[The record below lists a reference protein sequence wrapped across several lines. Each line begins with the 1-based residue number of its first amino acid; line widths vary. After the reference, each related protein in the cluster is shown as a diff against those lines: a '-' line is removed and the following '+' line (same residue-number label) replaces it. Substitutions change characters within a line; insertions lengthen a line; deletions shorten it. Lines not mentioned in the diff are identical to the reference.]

1 MAKGMMIVDGQR
13 VNFDGEKNVLSVI
26 RKAGIEMPTFCY
38 YSDLSVYGACRMC
51 VVEDEKTGKIDAS
64 CSMEPRDGMR
74 ISTNS
79 ARLLKHRRVI
89 LELLLA
95 SHNCN
100 CTTCEKSGHCRLQE
114 LAQQF
119 GVRKIRFPDTREHY
133 EIDSSSPAVL
143 RDPNKC
149 ILCGDCV
156 RVCEEMQGMGI
167 LNFAYRGSNLQVMP
181 AFDRKLA
188 ETKCVSCGQCAAVC
202 TTGAITV
209 KNQIGEAW
217 RAIHDPSKRVVI
229 QIAPAVRVA
238 IGEAYGLPAGENVL
252 DKLVTALKIMGAD
265 EIYDTIFGADLT
277 VREESKEFLRR
288 LETGENLPLMTSC
301 CPSWVRYVEQE
312 RPQFIKNL
320 SSALSPMQMFATVL
334 KDKYREKDAAD
345 GRTTFHIAIMP
356 CTAKKMEAGR
366 EEFRRDGVPNVDL
379 VLTTQEVIKMIKE
392 SGIRFQML
400 EKESPDLP
408 FGMGSGAA
416 EIFGTSGGV
425 AEAVLRCC
433 LPDKSK
439 NVLRMLEH
447 SGLRG
452 TEAVR
457 FVTIPVNGRDVRVAL
472 AHGLANAAKLLD
484 QIENGEVEVD
494 LVEVMSC
501 RTGCVGGAGQ
511 PYALMSTK
519 LKRAHGLYEI
529 DRSAMFKR
537 SERNPVL
544 DAMYAPRVQGLIP
557 FIKSRPCVH
566 GRLFRPT
573 HYFL

>member
-1 MAKGMMIVDGQR
+1 MAKGIMIIDGQR
-13 VNFDGEKNVLSVI
+13 VPFDGEKNVLAVI
-26 RKAGIEMPTFCY
+26 RKAGIDIPTFCY
-38 YSDLSVYGACRMC
+38 YSELSVHGACRMC
-51 VVEDEKTGKIDAS
+51 MVEDVKTGKLDAS
-64 CSMEPRDGMR
+64 CSMEPRDGMEIR
-74 ISTNS
+74 TNT
-79 ARLLKHRRVI
+79 AKLLKHRRMI

-95 SHNCN
+95 AHDCS
-100 CTTCEKSGHCRLQE
+100 CTTCNKSGNCRLQE
-114 LAQQF
+114 LAQRF
-119 GVRKIRFPDTREHY
+119 GVRHIRFPNTRPQY
-133 EIDSSSPAVL
+133 EKDNTSYAVF

-156 RVCEEMQGMGI
+156 RVCEELQGQGI
-167 LNFAYRGSNLQVMP
+167 LNFAFRGSELQVMP
-181 AFDRKLA
+181 AFDRKLE
-188 ETKCVSCGQCAAVC
+188 ETKCVGCGQCAAVC

-209 KNQIGEAW
+209 KNDIGDAW
-217 RAIHDPSKRVVI
+217 RALHDPSQRVVI

-238 IGEAYGLPAGENVL
+238 LGEAYGLPAGENVL

-265 EIYDTIFGADLT
+265 EVYDTIFGADLT
-277 VREESKEFLRR
+277 VREESAEFLRR

-312 RPQFIKNL
+312 RPQFLKNL

-334 KDKYREKDAAD
+334 KDRYRAKDAAD

-366 EEFRRDGVPNVDL
+366 KEFRRDGVPNVDL

-408 FGMGSGAA
+408 YGMGSGAA

-425 AEAVLRCC
+425 AEAVVRCC

-439 NVLRMLEH
+439 NALRMLEH

-452 TEAVR
+452 TEPIR
-457 FVTIPVNGRDVRVAL
+457 FVTIPIGERDVRIAL
-472 AHGLANAAKLLD
+472 VHGLANAAKLLD
-484 QIENGEVEVD
+484 QIERGEVELD

-544 DAMYAPRVQGLIP
+544 DAMYAAGLNERAHELLHHEY
-557 FIKSRPCVH
+557 KD
-566 GRLFRPT
+566 
-573 HYFL
+573 

>member
-119 GVRKIRFPDTREHY
+119 GVRRIRFPDTREHY
-133 EIDSSSPAVL
+133 EIDNSSPAVL

-209 KNQIGEAW
+209 KNDIGDAW
-217 RAIHDPSKRVVI
+217 RALHDPSKRVVI

-238 IGEAYGLPAGENVL
+238 LGEAYGLPAGENVL

-265 EIYDTIFGADLT
+265 EVYDTIFGADLT
-277 VREESKEFLRR
+277 VREESAEFLRR

-312 RPQFIKNL
+312 RPQFLKNL

-334 KDKYREKDAAD
+334 KDRYRAKDAAD

-366 EEFRRDGVPNVDL
+366 KEFRRDGVPNVDL

-408 FGMGSGAA
+408 YGMGSGAA

-425 AEAVLRCC
+425 AEAVVRCC

-439 NVLRMLEH
+439 NALRMLEH

-452 TEAVR
+452 TEPIR
-457 FVTIPVNGRDVRVAL
+457 FVTIPIGERDVRIAL
-472 AHGLANAAKLLD
+472 VHGLANAAKLLD
-484 QIENGEVEVD
+484 QIERGEVELD

-511 PYALMSTK
+511 PYALMSNK
-519 LKRAHGLYEI
+519 LQRAHGLYEI
-529 DRSAMFKR
+529 DRSSMFKR

-544 DAMYAPRVQGLIP
+544 DAMYASGLQE
-557 FIKSRPCVH
+557 RAH
-566 GRLFRPT
+566 ELLHHEYT
-573 HYFL
+573 E

>member
-1 MAKGMMIVDGQR
+1 MAKGIMYVDNIR
-13 VNFDGEKNVLSVI
+13 VEFDDEPTIMDVC
-26 RKAGIEMPTFCY
+26 RKAGVEMPNFCFH
-38 YSDLSVYGACRMC
+38 SDLSVYGACRMC
-51 VVEDEKTGKIDAS
+51 MVEDLDTGKIDAA
-64 CSMEPRDGMR
+64 CTTKPKNGMR
-74 ISTNS
+74 IRTNTS
-79 ARLLKHRRVI
+79 RLLKYRRMI
-89 LELLLA
+89 LELMLA
-95 SHNCN
+95 SHCRD
-100 CTTCEKSGHCRLQE
+100 CTACEKNRSCRLQE
-114 LAQQF
+114 MAVRF
-119 GVRKIRFPDTREHY
+119 GIHHVHFKDTREHVPM
-133 EIDSSSPAVL
+133 DFSSPAVTFDL
-143 RDPNKC
+143 NKC

-156 RVCEEMQGMGI
+156 RVC
-167 LNFAYRGSNLQVMP
+167 
-181 AFDRKLA
+181 
-188 ETKCVSCGQCAAVC
+188 

-209 KNQIGEAW
+209 KNDIGAAW
-217 RAIHDPSKRVVI
+217 RALHDPQKRVVI

-537 SERNPVL
+537 SERNPVI
-544 DAMYAPRVQGLIP
+544 DAMYANGLADRAHELLHHEY
-557 FIKSRPCVH
+557 KD
-566 GRLFRPT
+566 
-573 HYFL
+573 

>member
-156 RVCEEMQGMGI
+156 RVCKEVQGMSI
-167 LNFAYRGSNLQVMP
+167 LHFAGRGPGLHIEAGDDQPIS
-181 AFDRKLA
+181 
-188 ETKCVSCGQCAAVC
+188 TTHCVSCGQCAAVC

-209 KNQIGEAW
+209 KNDIGAAW
-217 RAIHDPSKRVVI
+217 RALHDPQKRVVI

-288 LETGENLPLMTSC
+288 LETGENLPLLTSC

-544 DAMYAPRVQGLIP
+544 DAMYAAGLNERAHELLHHEY
-557 FIKSRPCVH
+557 KN
-566 GRLFRPT
+566 
-573 HYFL
+573 

>member
-1 MAKGMMIVDGQR
+1 MAKGIMYVDNIR
-13 VNFDGEKNVLSVI
+13 VEFDDEPTIMDVC
-26 RKAGIEMPTFCY
+26 RKAGVEMPNFCFH
-38 YSDLSVYGACRMC
+38 SDLSVYGACRMC
-51 VVEDEKTGKIDAS
+51 VVENEETGKIDAS

-238 IGEAYGLPAGENVL
+238 VGEAFGFPAGENVL
-252 DKLVTALKIMGAD
+252 DRLVTALKLMGVD
-265 EIYDTIFGADLT
+265 EVYDTTFGADFTTIAESEEFLERLKNGGTVLT
-277 VREESKEFLRR
+277 KKYFEEQLERIREIRISERNFYQKLTDIYATSLDYDRNALTTKEFFAKVQNKMHYAVHRHTAAELIYERADAEKPHMGLHTWKDAPNGKIKKSDVSVAKNYLTEDEMKSMELIVSAYLDLAENRARR
-288 LETGENLPLMTSC
+288 HIPMTMEDWAKRLDIYLQADDLE
-301 CPSWVRYVEQE
+301 
-312 RPQFIKNL
+312 
-320 SSALSPMQMFATVL
+320 VL
-334 KDKYREKDAAD
+334 KDAGTISAQLAKMHAETEFEKYRVVQDRLYQSD
-345 GRTTFHIAIMP
+345 FDRY
-356 CTAKKMEAGR
+356 
-366 EEFRRDGVPNVDL
+366 
-379 VLTTQEVIKMIKE
+379 
-392 SGIRFQML
+392 
-400 EKESPDLP
+400 
-408 FGMGSGAA
+408 
-416 EIFGTSGGV
+416 
-425 AEAVLRCC
+425 
-433 LPDKSK
+433 
-439 NVLRMLEH
+439 
-447 SGLRG
+447 
-452 TEAVR
+452 
-457 FVTIPVNGRDVRVAL
+457 
-472 AHGLANAAKLLD
+472 
-484 QIENGEVEVD
+484 
-494 LVEVMSC
+494 LVEN
-501 RTGCVGGAGQ
+501 
-511 PYALMSTK
+511 
-519 LKRAHGLYEI
+519 
-529 DRSAMFKR
+529 
-537 SERNPVL
+537 SE
-544 DAMYAPRVQGLIP
+544 
-557 FIKSRPCVH
+557 
-566 GRLFRPT
+566 T
-573 HYFL
+573 